1 MKTGWVQL
9 SGNWYYLYS
18 DGTMA
23 SNTTIDSYKLG
34 SDGAWIK

>member
-18 DGTMA
+18 DGSMA
-23 SNTTIDSYKLG
+23 CNTTIDNYKLG